1 MEVVQNSTD
10 KKQRVFSVTEITRD
24 IKVILEA
31 NFEGLWVEG
40 EISNFR
46 APSSGHFYFTLKD
59 ENAQLSA
66 VLFRGSAAGVKCKLH
81 DGLKVLAFGGIDVY
95 EKQGK
100 YQLLIR
106 KIEPKGLGDL
116 QLAFEQL
123 KKKLFAE
130 GLFDEARKRAI
141 PLLPERI
148 GIVTSPTGAAIRD
161 ILHII
166 DRRFS
171 NINIII
177 NPVRV
182 QGEGAAG
189 EIADA
194 VDEFNAMGE
203 VDVIIVTRGGGSLE
217 DLWAFNEEAVARAI
231 HRSRIPVISA
241 VGHEID
247 YTIADFVADLR
258 CPTPSAAAELVI
270 GKKTEMIDAIT
281 GMRDA
286 LNHIIENTIQEYG
299 NRLRLVQENRIM
311 KDPESLIRDYQQD
324 VDAYTEALITGMDY
338 ILEGKGKDARAVMAR
353 LEALSPLGVLRRGY
367 SVTTLK
373 GKVVRDSALL
383 KKGDLVATRLAKGSF
398 TSQVVASEKEER

>member
-1 MEVVQNSTD
+1 MELVQNISD
-10 KKQRVFSVTEITRD
+10 KKQRVFSVTEITQD

-40 EISNFR
+40 EISNLR
-46 APSSGHFYFTLKD
+46 SPSSGHFYFTLKD
-59 ENAQLSA
+59 ENAQLPA
-66 VLFRGSAAGVKCKLH
+66 VLFRGSASGVKCKLH

-100 YQLLIR
+100 YQLLVR

-123 KKKLFAE
+123 KKLLFAE

-148 GIVTSPTGAAIRD
+148 GIVTSPTGAAVRD
-161 ILHII
+161 ILNII
-166 DRRFS
+166 ERRFS

-182 QGEGAAG
+182 QGDGAAR

-194 VDEFNAMGE
+194 VDEFNRMAE

-217 DLWAFNEEAVARAI
+217 DLWAFNEEVVARSI
-231 HRSRIPVISA
+231 HRSKIPVISA

-247 YTIADFVADLR
+247 YTISDFVADLR

-270 GKKTEMIDAIT
+270 GKKSEMIESIT

-286 LNHIIENTIQEYG
+286 LNYMIENTIQEYG
-299 NRLRLVQENRIM
+299 NRLRLVQENRIL

-324 VDAYTEALITGMDY
+324 VDAFTEALITGMDY
-338 ILEGKGKDARAVMAR
+338 IVEVKGKDARSFMAR

-373 GKVVRDSALL
+373 GNVVRDSARL
-383 KKGDLVATRLAKGSF
+383 KKGDLVETRLAKGSV
-398 TSQVVASEKEER
+398 TSQVTACGKEGR

>member
-1 MEVVQNSTD
+1 MEFVQNSTD
-10 KKQRVFSVTEITRD
+10 KKQQVFSVTEITRD
-24 IKVILEA
+24 IKIILEA

-40 EISNFR
+40 EISNLR

-59 ENAQLSA
+59 ENAQLPA

-81 DGLKVLAFGGIDVY
+81 DGLKVLAFGGVDVY

-100 YQLLIR
+100 YQLLVR

-130 GLFDEARKRAI
+130 GLFAEERKRPV
-141 PLLPERI
+141 PLLPEKI

-161 ILHII
+161 ILNII
-166 DRRFS
+166 ERRFS
-171 NINIII
+171 NIHIII

-182 QGEGAAG
+182 QGDGAAC
-189 EIADA
+189 EIAAA
-194 VDEFNAMGE
+194 VDEFNRMGE

-217 DLWAFNEEAVARAI
+217 DLWAFNEEVVARAI
-231 HRSRIPVISA
+231 HRSKIPVISA

-270 GKKTEMIDAIT
+270 GKKSEMIDSIT

-286 LNHIIENTIQEYG
+286 LNHMIENTIQEYV
-299 NRLRLVQENRIM
+299 NRLRLVQQNRIM

-338 ILEGKGKDARAVMAR
+338 LVEVKGKDARSCIGR
-353 LEALSPLGVLRRGY
+353 LEALSPLGVLGRGY
-367 SVTTLK
+367 SVTTFK
-373 GKVVRDSALL
+373 GEVVRDSARL
-383 KKGDLVATRLAKGSF
+383 KTGDMVSTRLAKGSF
-398 TSQVVASEKEER
+398 TSQVVGHGKDGR